1 MKNLILAVS
10 LLVLFNLSA
19 AAQEGASG
27 APQPSSTPVAKIA
40 DLLAQNLQKQTTDV
54 ARERREQAY
63 SKLLE
68 GQRYMWSRQKART
81 QSSVRMALQLA
92 RQAVQQALEL
102 DPRLAEGYTFLAE
115 ITLSAPPYDADEAI
129 KMANLGIRLNRD
141 SFGAH
146 RILARLYSLKSGVG
160 AGDGNLS
167 GAMTK
172 PTLNVEF
179 TNKAIA
185 EWKEITRLDPR
196 SAEAWA
202 FLSAFYEAQ
211 GKKQERIDALN
222 NWISAATPL
231 ETGFYQNVFGKQ
243 EELSPENATLK
254 LAAALLANNQNK
266 EAIETLSRAIAD
278 DPGNSPAIDLLR
290 EAVES
295 ADANTASLAVEA
307 LKQAVYANPNNVSLI
322 RLLADIQART
332 GKIDDSA
339 KVLSDSIAKLA
350 ETNKNAA
357 ASLQV
362 SLGDIYA
369 DNDRYDDAVKNYRI
383 ALTIRG
389 ITNEQPV
396 TDDDRDFAIAV
407 YDKMIRTYKNA
418 GRTAEATSLIEE
430 ARRLFGKS
438 DLFADRQLI
447 DFYRESGKNDEALK
461 VIKAMRVKNP
471 GEYSLMRL
479 EASLLT
485 EMGKVDEGVAII
497 QPLIGK
503 TAPVPSMMNDDFV
516 NYLFIS
522 SLYSQGKRGKLAV
535 DTANRA
541 YELAQNA
548 EDKQIAKLT
557 LATAQQRSG
566 NFAAAETTLRELL
579 KQNSRNPIAL
589 NNLGYFLIEQ
599 NLKLDEAINLIQ
611 QAVRIDP
618 TNPSYLDSLGWAN
631 FKLGKYAEAEKHLR
645 NAAKYNLSSSTI
657 QEHLGDVYQKLNKPD
672 LAKKAWQRALNL
684 TSDTEEV
691 ARLKNKLK

>member
-1 MKNLILAVS
+1 VRLSQQWSIDCKVS
-10 LLVLFNLSA
+10 TVSKEA
-19 AAQEGASG
+19 AI
-27 APQPSSTPVAKIA
+27 PIRVHL
-40 DLLAQNLQKQTTDV
+40 D
-54 ARERREQAY
+54 
-63 SKLLE
+63 
-68 GQRYMWSRQKART
+68 
-81 QSSVRMALQLA
+81 
-92 RQAVQQALEL
+92 VQQ
-102 DPRLAEGYTFLAE
+102 
-115 ITLSAPPYDADEAI
+115 
-129 KMANLGIRLNRD
+129 
-141 SFGAH
+141 
-146 RILARLYSLKSGVG
+146 
-160 AGDGNLS
+160 
-167 GAMTK
+167 
-172 PTLNVEF
+172 
-179 TNKAIA
+179 
-185 EWKEITRLDPR
+185 
-196 SAEAWA
+196 
-202 FLSAFYEAQ
+202 
-211 GKKQERIDALN
+211 
-222 NWISAATPL
+222 
-231 ETGFYQNVFGKQ
+231 
-243 EELSPENATLK
+243 
-254 LAAALLANNQNK
+254 
-266 EAIETLSRAIAD
+266 
-278 DPGNSPAIDLLR
+278 LLR

-295 ADANTASLAVEA
+295 ADANTASLAVQA
-307 LKQAVYANPNNVSLI
+307 LKQAVYANPDNVSLI
-322 RLLADIQART
+322 RLLADVQART

-369 DNDRYDDAVKNYRI
+369 DSERFDDAVKNYRT
-383 ALTIRG
+383 ALKLRG

-447 DFYRESGKNDEALK
+447 DFYRETGKNDEALK

-471 GEYSLMRL
+471 AEYSLMRL

-503 TAPVPSMMNDDFV
+503 TASVPSIMNDDFI

-541 YELAQNA
+541 YELAQDV
-548 EDKQIAKLT
+548 ERKQLARLT

-599 NLKLDEAINLIQ
+599 NLKLDEALNLIQ
-611 QAVRIDP
+611 QAVQIDP

-631 FKLGKYAEAEKHLR
+631 FKLGKYAEAEKNLK
-645 NAAKYNLSSSTI
+645 NAAKYDLSSATI
-657 QEHLGDVYQKLNKPD
+657 QEHLGDVYQKLNKID
-672 LAKKAWQRALNL
+672 LAKKAWQKALNL

-691 ARLKNKLK
+691 ARLKTKLK